1 MRPLL
6 RWINLLACA
15 ALLAWFGA
23 GRTHQQNF
31 PLFLTAVVGLSL
43 LTVAVFVLTAPRGGV
58 DRE

>member
-1 MRPLL
+1 V
-6 RWINLLACA
+6 

-43 LTVAVFVLTAPRGGV
+43 FTVAIFILTAPRGGT